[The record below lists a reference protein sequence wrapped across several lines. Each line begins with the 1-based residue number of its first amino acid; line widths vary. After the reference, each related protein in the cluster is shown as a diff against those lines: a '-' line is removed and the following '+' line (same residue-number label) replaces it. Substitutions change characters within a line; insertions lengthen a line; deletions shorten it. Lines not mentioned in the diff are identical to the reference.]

1 MTAVLDS
8 GADRSLFPVSF
19 VEALG
24 VDVDKL
30 PEVKRK
36 DGSPMP
42 GGGVGGEFEMK
53 ECRGKLRW
61 RQWKFAD
68 RFWVGPDG
76 TPWPLIGRD
85 DFFARFDVHFY
96 WSEAPPVFEIERI

>member
-30 PEVKRK
+30 PEAKWK

-42 GGGVGGEFEMK
+42 GVGVGDEF
-53 ECRGKLRW
+53 
-61 RQWKFAD
+61 
-68 RFWVGPDG
+68 
-76 TPWPLIGRD
+76 
-85 DFFARFDVHFY
+85 
-96 WSEAPPVFEIERI
+96 

>member
-30 PEVKRK
+30 PEAK
-36 DGSPMP
+36 
-42 GGGVGGEFEMK
+42 
-53 ECRGKLRW
+53 C
-61 RQWKFAD
+61 AD